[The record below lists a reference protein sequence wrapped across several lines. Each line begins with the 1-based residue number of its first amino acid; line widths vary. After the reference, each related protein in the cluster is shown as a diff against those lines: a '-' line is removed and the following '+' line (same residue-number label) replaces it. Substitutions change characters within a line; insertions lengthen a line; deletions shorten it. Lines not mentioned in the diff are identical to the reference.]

1 MTMENE
7 PDRTPAI
14 EINAVAP
21 HSLRHMIGQTNV
33 IQQVETALDA
43 AQMDGRKFDHAL
55 LVGPPGLGKSALAM
69 TVAAEMASP
78 IHDCLGQSLN
88 KPAELNSLLL
98 AAKDRDIVFID
109 EAHEMKRVMQTAL
122 YLALDKQKL
131 FVRNGSGPPMG
142 IPLGNFSLLLAS
154 TDEYRLLQPL
164 RDRMKLVLRFEF
176 YSEEELTQILHH
188 RCRGLG
194 WSVEEEVFS
203 KIAQRGR
210 GTPRIAL
217 RLLQSSHR
225 VARSLGE
232 TTITE
237 QHLAKALEL
246 EQTNNPL
253 GLDPTEQAYLRIV
266 AAGPTRL
273 NVISSV
279 LNLPARTIS
288 DVTESYLIRAGLV
301 IKDTNSVRQ
310 LTQKGHEFLSELGG
324 SA

>member
-1 MTMENE
+1 MMENK
-7 PDRTPAI
+7 PDKTPAT
-14 EINAVAP
+14 EISAVAP
-21 HSLRHMIGQTNV
+21 HSLRHMIGQQNV
-33 IQQVETALDA
+33 VRQCEVALDA
-43 AQMDGRKFDHAL
+43 CQQDGRKFDHSL
-55 LVGPPGLGKSALAM
+55 LVGPPGLGKSCQAGVIAS
-69 TVAAEMASP
+69 EMATGF
-78 IHDCLGQSLN
+78 HEVLGQALN

-109 EAHEMKRVMQTAL
+109 ECHEMKRVMQTAL

-194 WSVEEEVFS
+194 WNVEEEVFAQ
-203 KIAQRGR
+203 IARRGR

-232 TTITE
+232 TTITDR
-237 QHLAKALEL
+237 HLAKALEL

-253 GLDPTEQAYLRIV
+253 GLDPTEQAYLRIL

-273 NVISSV
+273 NVVASI

-288 DVTESYLIRAGLV
+288 DVTESYLVRAGLV
-301 IKDTNSVRQ
+301 VKDTNSIRQ